1 MDRTELL
8 FALIRSEICKEALS
22 ESARN
27 EVTPE
32 VLPFLYK
39 ASKIHDLAHIVSKA
53 LDRHGLL
60 RDGELAEK
68 FRKEEMLAVYRH
80 ERIDHE
86 YKSICKALGDAEI
99 DYIPL
104 KGAVIKEYYPESWY
118 RTSADIDVLVK
129 EDALNK
135 AVEVLENKLGYTVQA
150 KEYHDVS
157 MFSKNGVHLELH
169 FSIKEKMESIDKLLY
184 KAWDFATP
192 YSDYEYRFTNE
203 FMIFHIVS
211 HMSYHFITG
220 GCGIR
225 TFIDLMLLKKHTAYD
240 TNALA
245 KLLSECG
252 LTKFY
257 DRISVLNEVWFEDGE
272 HTQITKALEEYI
284 VSGGVFGSKKNKAV
298 TAQNLSGG
306 KARHIAKR
314 IILPYDDLK
323 RIYPI
328 LEKHRYLTPFAQA
341 YRWCSIIS
349 KGKLKRSVKELKT
362 NAAVTNDEYTSNKEL
377 LRELGLI

>member
-1 MDRTELL
+1 MDKTELL

-22 ESARN
+22 ESVCG
-27 EVTPE
+27 EITPE

-39 ASKIHDLAHIVSKA
+39 ASKIHDLAHLVGKS
-53 LDRHGLL
+53 LDRQGLL
-60 RDGELAEK
+60 SADELAQK

-86 YKSICKALGDAEI
+86 YKLICKALESAEI

-104 KGAVIKEYYPESWY
+104 KGAIIKEYYPESWY
-118 RTSADIDVLVK
+118 RTSADIDVLVR
-129 EDALNK
+129 DDTIDK
-135 AVEVLENKLGYTVQA
+135 AVEVLENVLSYTTDA

-169 FSIKEKMESIDKLLY
+169 FSIKEKMDNIDKVLG
-184 KAWDFATP
+184 KAWDYAAP
-192 YSDYEYRFTNE
+192 YSEREYRFTNE

-225 TFIDLMLLKKHTAYD
+225 TFIDLWLLKNHTVYD
-240 TNALA
+240 INTLA
-245 KLLSECG
+245 ELLSECG

-257 DRISVLNEVWFEDGE
+257 DSVSALTEVWLGDGE
-272 HTQITKALEEYI
+272 HTQITKALEKYI
-284 VSGGVFGSKKNKAV
+284 MSGGVFGSKKNKTV

-306 KARHIAKR
+306 KAKHITKR

-323 RIYPI
+323 QLYPI
-328 LEKHRYLTPFAQA
+328 IEKHRCLTPFAQVN
-341 YRWCSIIS
+341 RWFRVIF
-349 KGKLKRSVKELKT
+349 KGKLKRSVTELKT
-362 NAAVTNDEYTSNKEL
+362 NASVTNEEYTSNKEL